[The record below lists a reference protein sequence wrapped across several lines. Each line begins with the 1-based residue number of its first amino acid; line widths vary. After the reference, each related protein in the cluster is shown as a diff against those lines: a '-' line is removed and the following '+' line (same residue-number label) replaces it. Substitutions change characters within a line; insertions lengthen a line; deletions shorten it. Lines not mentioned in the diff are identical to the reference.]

1 MAHKRND
8 ARSYQAID
16 NVLIG
21 LIYLNIKDFIA

>member
-8 ARSYQAID
+8 SRSHQAID

-21 LIYLNIKDFIA
+21 LIYLNIKDFIT